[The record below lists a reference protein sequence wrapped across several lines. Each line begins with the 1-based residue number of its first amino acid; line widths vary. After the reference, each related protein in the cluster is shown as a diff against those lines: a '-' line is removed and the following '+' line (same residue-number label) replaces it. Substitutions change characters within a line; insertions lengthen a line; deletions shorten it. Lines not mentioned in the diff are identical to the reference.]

1 MEIYLVGG
9 AVRDTLLGIAVKER
23 DWVVVGATKK
33 DLIELGYKQVGSD
46 FPVFLHPETKEEYA
60 LARTERKSGTGHK
73 GFSFDTQ
80 PNVTLEED
88 LRRRDLTIN
97 AMAQSEDGSLIDPFN
112 GQKDLKNKLLK
123 QVSDAF
129 QEDPLRVF
137 RVARFATKLKHLG
150 FSIDRKTMNTM
161 NKLSLSGELETLPK
175 ERIWQETYKALQEN
189 NPTEYFRVL
198 IESKAILGLK
208 NIQKIDLDMFELITS
223 KIPSPK
229 LRWAS
234 LASNLEC
241 DLNALNKVFGV
252 PKKIQELSCIY
263 RKLYEFTVKQGVDVA
278 DPAILKGLKQ
288 NAANIVKNTVPNYAF
303 VGTAV
308 KEGLKKYHTIETFDI
323 KEQSTCDSLHEL
335 VNTTDIVFVCV
346 PTPMNRDGS
355 CNTDIVKSVV
365 REIDEISYAG
375 LVGLNNK
382 INCRVSSHPFVVK
395 LFEFLDV
402 PIISTSANIS
412 GKENIFSFKTIYNTF
427 HDLVDIIVDN
437 GDINKSLGST
447 IIEIDC
453 DNLKAVS
460 YTHLTLPT
468 KA

>member
-23 DWVVVGATKK
+23 DWVVVGATKE

-60 LARTERKSGTGHK
+60 LARTERKAGTGHK
-73 GFSFDTQ
+73 GFSFDTR

-112 GQKDLKNKLLK
+112 GQKDLNNKLLK

-137 RVARFATKLKHLG
+137 RVARFAAKLKHLG

-161 NKLSLSGELETLPK
+161 NKLSLSGELETLSK

-189 NPTEYFRVL
+189 NPTEYFKIL
-198 IESKAILGLK
+198 IESKAALGLK

-223 KIPSPK
+223 KISKPK

-241 DLNALNKVFGV
+241 DLNALNKAFGV
-252 PKKIQELSCIY
+252 PKTIQELSIIY
-263 RKLYEFTVKQGVDVA
+263 RKLYEFTIKQGVDAGNHEILAFIEDVDA
-278 DPAILKGLKQ
+278 LRRIKRFNKALEILEAAKSFGSLKGKALPWQEMSKTLK
-288 NAANIVKNTVPNYAF
+288 
-303 VGTAV
+303 
-308 KEGLKKYHTIETFDI
+308 EI
-323 KEQSTCDSLHEL
+323 KPSSSEL
-335 VNTTDIVFVCV
+335 T
-346 PTPMNRDGS
+346 
-355 CNTDIVKSVV
+355 
-365 REIDEISYAG
+365 
-375 LVGLNNK
+375 
-382 INCRVSSHPFVVK
+382 
-395 LFEFLDV
+395 
-402 PIISTSANIS
+402 
-412 GKENIFSFKTIYNTF
+412 GKE
-427 HDLVDIIVDN
+427 
-437 GDINKSLGST
+437 
-447 IIEIDC
+447 IIEDLRKQR
-453 DNLKAVS
+453 LKVIEIELDK
-460 YTHLTLPT
+460 HG
-468 KA
+468 